1 MIVKNVRKLGKYI
14 SKLLAKIRVTN
25 GNTKNISKN
34 GIIVCIMDP
43 FISYFISILLILNK
57 YRFACSHNKPV

>member
-14 SKLLAKIRVTN
+14 SKLFVKMKSTN

-34 GIIVCIMDP
+34 KSIFKSINDFSYLFYIN
-43 FISYFISILLILNK
+43 FINIE
-57 YRFACSHNKPV
+57 